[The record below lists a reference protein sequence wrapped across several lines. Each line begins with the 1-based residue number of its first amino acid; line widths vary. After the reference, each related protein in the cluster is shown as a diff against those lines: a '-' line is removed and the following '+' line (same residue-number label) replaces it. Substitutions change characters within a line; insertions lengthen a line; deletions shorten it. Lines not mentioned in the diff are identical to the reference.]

1 MRSAISVLFFLFLL
15 SISASAADDPMAVQR
30 CVWSCLAN
38 SKGAD
43 DPAYERCVKEYCE
56 AEKAATKQDKKS
68 KNKQ

>member
-1 MRSAISVLFFLFLL
+1 MRIAISVLLFLFLS
-15 SISASAADDPMAVQR
+15 SISTSAAEDPMAVQR

-43 DPAYERCVKEYCE
+43 DPAYERCVKQNCE
-56 AEKAATKQDKKS
+56 AEKSATKHKKS